1 MAERL
6 GGLPPRVAS
15 SRSGF
20 TIPQKTQLKR
30 AKFRWSAPVAPP
42 NCRCVSDAST
52 NPISLPC
59 AFGDYEL
66 LEETGRGGMGVIY
79 KARQRGLDR
88 LCAIKMLKGGAG
100 AAHWDAQQLREEA
113 KAAASLDHQNI
124 VGIYEV
130 GEEGGQLYFSME
142 FVEGQNIGVFVRN
155 QILSAQRIA
164 TYAKKI
170 ADAIAYAHSRGV
182 LHCDLKPANIL
193 IDHRDEPQ
201 ITDFGLSRR
210 IGREILAGSGGSDST
225 TGAGSPNF
233 MAPEQASAR
242 FGNIGPR
249 TDVFGLG
256 ATLYYLLTD
265 RPPFRGE
272 TFADTVHAVQNLD
285 PVRPRALRPGVP
297 IDLETICLK
306 CLEKRPNRRYQDVQE
321 VADELARF
329 LRDEPIHARRITRIE
344 RGWRWARRHPLVAG
358 FGAATFTLLAVLA
371 FGSSLA
377 TYHINLAFKAAERQ
391 RIRAEAS
398 ELVIRRNLYAADM
411 ALAFEALEAGN
422 DANVRDILNRQRPAA
437 GQPDLRGW
445 EWRFLWGQSRSDE
458 LAEFGPHDATIAQAA
473 MLPGGQRLLTSDN
486 AGTMKLWDLS
496 TRRELTNATV
506 RAAGYARFAL
516 NRAGTLAAIA
526 DQSPDGTNTVVRL
539 IDTATLHQQAELPLA
554 GILAAQHFG
563 PDESSLWLAGMES
576 AVEIELKGGKVR
588 HRHSLPAATETMSFA
603 LSPDG
608 RLFASAQGT
617 GMIRVRETD
626 TGNTVASLPVPR
638 QHPLYNGTVF
648 SLDFS
653 PDGRLLAAGGTDGA
667 ARIWDFRSPAP
678 ATLLPGHAD
687 VVIAVKFSRD
697 GHSLVTAGRDQFIN
711 VWDVPSRQLRTL
723 LRGSRAPQLAI
734 EFLGEADQFATGGG
748 DRILHLWSTEQAR
761 TRVRVETNFPAGT
774 VGLQMFADQ
783 RHLAVVLTNNTF
795 RVRELGSD
803 RNLALPEVPTN
814 AFGAAVHLPRG
825 STNGLGAVYQP
836 DGRITVVSLPERRIR
851 TLQET
856 NWQPLPP
863 GFENASLEFSLDG
876 SWLALAD
883 LNNGVRVWRTA
894 DLAPVLKVP
903 MRSRSLALSP
913 DGKRLAAATLQGQ
926 VHLFDLP
933 GGRKLTLPG
942 ATPQLQTLIFSHHG
956 RYVATAGFDGTVRL
970 YDTASGRLLAALLSR
985 AVGQISLAFS
995 AQDTRLAAGSVD
1007 GFFTLW
1013 DVDTRRELAA
1023 YHVQSQP
1030 IFSIVFQ
1037 ADETMATLGSN
1048 AIRFWPA
1055 PTLSEADAG
1064 LN

>member
-1 MAERL
+1 MAEIL
-6 GGLPPRVAS
+6 H
-15 SRSGF
+15 
-20 TIPQKTQLKR
+20 
-30 AKFRWSAPVAPP
+30 
-42 NCRCVSDAST
+42 VSDGAS
-52 NPISLPC
+52 NPLPLPC

-100 AAHWDAQQLREEA
+100 AAHWDAQQLRAEA

-130 GEEGGQLYFSME
+130 GEEGGQLFFSME
-142 FVEGQNIGVFVRN
+142 FVEGQNLGVFVRN

-182 LHCDLKPANIL
+182 LHCDLKPANVI

-210 IGREILAGSGGSDST
+210 IGRDVGGGAGGADPNA
-225 TGAGSPNF
+225 GAGSPNF

-242 FGNIGPR
+242 FGSIGPR

-297 IDLETICLK
+297 LDLETICLK
-306 CLEKRPNRRYQDVQE
+306 CLEKRPNKRYQDVQE

-329 LRDEPIHARRITRIE
+329 LRDEPIHARRITRAE

-358 FGAATFTLLAVLA
+358 FGATTFTLLAVLA
-371 FGSSLA
+371 IGSTVA
-377 TYHINLAFKAAERQ
+377 NYHINLALKAVERQ
-391 RIRAEAS
+391 RMRAEAS
-398 ELVIRRNLYAADM
+398 ELAIRRNLYAADM

-422 DANVRDILNRQRPAA
+422 DANVREILNRQRPVP
-437 GQPDLRGW
+437 GLPDLRGW

-458 LAEFGPHDATIAQAA
+458 LAEFGPHSATIAQAS
-473 MLPGGQRLLTSDN
+473 MLPDGRRLLTSDN
-486 AGTMKLWDLS
+486 GGGMKLWDLA

-506 RAAGYARFAL
+506 HAGGYARFAL
-516 NRAGTLAAIA
+516 NRAGTLAAIT
-526 DQSPDGTNTVVRL
+526 DQSPDGTNSVLRL

-554 GILAAQHFG
+554 GILTAQQFG
-563 PDESSLWLAGMES
+563 PDESTLWLAGMGTALE
-576 AVEIELKGGKVR
+576 VELKSGKIR
-588 HRHSLPAATETMSFA
+588 HRHALPPGTETMSFA

-608 RLFASAQGT
+608 SLFATAQGT
-617 GMIRVRETD
+617 GTVQIRETGS
-626 TGNTVASLPVPR
+626 GNVVAALPVPH

-648 SLDFS
+648 STSFS
-653 PDGRLLAAGGTDGA
+653 PDGRLLATGGNDGA
-667 ARIWDFRSPAP
+667 ARLWDFRSAEP
-678 ATLLPGHAD
+678 ATLLPGHTD
-687 VVIAVKFSRD
+687 IVIAVRFSRD
-697 GHSLVTAGRDQFIN
+697 GNSLVTAGRDQFLS

-723 LRGSRAPQLAI
+723 LRGSRAPQLAV
-734 EFLGEADQFATGGG
+734 EFLGEADQFVTGGG
-748 DRILHLWSTEQAR
+748 DRTLHVWSAGLAR
-761 TRVRVETNFPAGT
+761 NRVRVETNFPAGT

-783 RHLAVVLTNNTF
+783 RHLAVVLTNSTF

-803 RNLALPEVPTN
+803 RDIELPEVPAN
-814 AFGAAVHLPRG
+814 VYGAAVHLPAG
-825 STNGLGAVYQP
+825 TTNGLGAVYQT
-836 DGRITVVSLPERRIR
+836 DGRISVISLPGRQVR

-863 GFENASLEFSLDG
+863 GLENASLEFSLDG
-876 SWLALAD
+876 SRLAVAD

-894 DLAPVLKVP
+894 DLAPELKVP
-903 MRSRSLALSP
+903 MRSRALALSP
-913 DGKRLAAATLQGQ
+913 DGKRLAAPTLQGE
-926 VHLFDLP
+926 VHVFDLP
-933 GGRKLTLPG
+933 GGREMTLPG
-942 ATPQLQTLIFSHHG
+942 ATPQLQSLVFSHRG
-956 RYVATAGFDGTVRL
+956 QYLATAGFDGTVRL
-970 YDTASGRLLAALLSR
+970 YDTVSGRLLAALLSR
-985 AVGQISLAFS
+985 AVGQISVAFS
-995 AQDTRLAAGSVD
+995 PDDTRLAAGSVD

-1023 YHVQSQP
+1023 YHAQSQP
-1030 IFSIVFQ
+1030 IFSVVFQ
-1037 ADETMATLGSN
+1037 PDGTLATLGSN

-1055 PTLSEADAG
+1055 PSLAEADAA